1 MKKKDRDSRAENI
14 SETSSEKESA
24 RDRTTS
30 SLGGKKKTLIEK
42 LDILSEEIQNCKNLH
57 LKILSVMADNNSK
70 IIEDIQRQI
79 LALKENISG
88 PEKKKFK
95 KTKLADELN
104 DLQKSGKKIG
114 LKPELGRKKDLER
127 IDDYLLGAFQILD
140 SLNDKF
146 LNEHLSSEP
155 SPN

>member
-57 LKILSVMADNNSK
+57 LKILSV
-70 IIEDIQRQI
+70 QRQI